1 LEPINPKTKKITFP
15 LKNYKKKAIY
25 LSLFASILNISY
37 LHSQSDEKSSLYD
50 YFDQTVGKDN
60 LNINNGIVHSEPFRP
75 IAGKNRYYTE
85 EFNIGD
91 ISFEDQIYSNV
102 NLKYDILLDQVIY
115 KQNGASENLPINLIT
130 EKVDYFFIK
139 NKKFVNLKEESVQFP
154 SIIKGFYEE
163 TYIGDNVSLYIKHTK
178 EKVKSLQS
186 DIIYYNF
193 IYKISYILKY
203 NNYFYKVET
212 EKDFKKIFPNFKK
225 EINSIYST
233 DKKLERSNKPQFME
247 NLTKQINGLLK
258 KSSN

>member
-1 LEPINPKTKKITFP
+1 M
-15 LKNYKKKAIY
+15 KNYKKKAIY

-186 DIIYYNF
+186 DVIYYNF

>member
-1 LEPINPKTKKITFP
+1 M
-15 LKNYKKKAIY
+15 KNYKKKAIY